1 MQVKHIPLRGASPW
15 VAAIA
20 AAQLVPIPAAAQI
33 EEVIVTAQRREQSL
47 QDVSTAVS
55 VIDEDRLDAQ
65 QIDTLEDLQMV
76 VPSITLGNDFNMAK
90 LFIRGV
96 GANTSTTGSET
107 GVAMH
112 VDGAVISR
120 AEAQLT
126 SLFDLDRVEVLRGP
140 QGTLYGRNAVGG
152 SVNLITRKPTP
163 EFGGYA
169 RVTLGNYDQADI
181 EAAFSGPI
189 TNRVLGR
196 LAVKSD
202 SRSGF
207 GENPV
212 TGRDIDDLNRQMAR
226 GHLQFLWS
234 DALTWLL
241 TGEMYTQR
249 DASRALKFRA
259 ESYPDVPRLASP
271 GGGGYAAE
279 ARDLASEFDPESVAD
294 TWSLTSTLDWRLND
308 RLTLRNITN
317 YREYEGYIQQDLDLS
332 AVISSLETNGFN
344 TSVQRRDVE
353 SDQISTEF
361 QVNFD
366 TDRLSAVFGVFYF
379 EEDQA
384 PVDTVGL
391 TPLIGQPHILDV
403 MANPAGGAFPPI
415 GPTGLSIDGE
425 FVPEMP
431 IGPEF
436 PLDMCDTFE
445 HWGGGLAGVDVP
457 PPKRVCL
464 ESDLGTEVWALFGQA
479 VLGVTDN
486 LSVKIGGRY
495 NDEKRTSA
503 NPSFIVARN
512 GLGPILITTTEGTSV
527 SRSFEDFTPTVGV
540 EWRPGG
546 DDGSLLYVTA
556 AEGFKAGAGENAA
569 GSTIIVDPET
579 VESIEAGFKTLLLD
593 GRFALNIALFTY
605 ELEGQ
610 QINKTV
616 SGGPAGF
623 STIFENAAQ
632 TSADGAE
639 IEFFGELTDSFR
651 LSTSIAYLDSQ
662 YDDFLTSDPLNP
674 RNVSSPG
681 PPGFPDDPTGF
692 NPNEPEIQ
700 LAGNPTRNSPEW
712 SANLHVEYDLPVS
725 IGDGSLMFFGDV
737 FHRDDTYY
745 TEFARL
751 LEGAESYTMVDMG
764 LLFRSADERLSA
776 ELWVKNANDVTR
788 ASSTFALATARVI
801 GVTYLPPRR
810 YGMTLSYDF

>member
-1 MQVKHIPLRGASPW
+1 M
-15 VAAIA
+15 A
-20 AAQLVPIPAAAQI
+20 AAAAVVAVLGAPAASAQI

-47 QDVSTAVS
+47 QDVGAAVS
-55 VIDEDRLDAQ
+55 VVDAARLERQ
-65 QIDTLEDLQMV
+65 QIDTLEDLQMA

-126 SLFDLDRVEVLRGP
+126 SLFDLERVEVLRGP

-152 SVNLITRKPTP
+152 SVNLITRKPTA
-163 EFGGYA
+163 EFEGYA
-169 RVTLGNYDQADI
+169 RATLGNYDQLDV
-181 EAAFSGPI
+181 EAAFSGPL

-196 LAVKSD
+196 LAVKTD

-207 GENPV
+207 GVNPV
-212 TGRDIDDLNRQMAR
+212 TGRDVDDLNRQMAR
-226 GHLQFLWS
+226 GHLQFLAS
-234 DALTWLL
+234 DTVTWLL
-241 TGEMYTQR
+241 TGEIYTQR

-279 ARDLASEFDPESVAD
+279 PRDLASEFDPESVSD
-294 TWSLTSTLDWRLND
+294 TWAATSTLDWQLSD
-308 RLTLRNITN
+308 RLAFRNITN
-317 YREYEGYIQQDLDLS
+317 YREYDGYIQQDLDLS
-332 AVISSLETNGFN
+332 AVVSSLATNGFN

-353 SDQISTEF
+353 NEQISTEF

-366 TDRLSAVFGVFYF
+366 TDRVNAVFGLFYF

-391 TPLIGQPHILDV
+391 TPLRGQPHILDT
-403 MANPAGGAFPPI
+403 MANPASGVFPPI
-415 GPTGLSIDGE
+415 GPTGLSIDGQ
-425 FVPEMP
+425 FVPEVP

-436 PLDMCDTFE
+436 PLDMCDTTK
-445 HWGGGLAGVDVP
+445 HAGGGLAGVDVL

-479 VLGVTDN
+479 VIDLTDN
-486 LSVKIGGRY
+486 LSIKVGGRY
-495 NDEKRTSA
+495 NDEERTSA
-503 NPSFIVARN
+503 NPSFVVARN

-527 SRSFEDFTPTVGV
+527 SRTFEDFTPTLGV

-546 DDGSLLYVTA
+546 DGGTLLYVTA

-579 VESIEAGFKTLLLD
+579 VENIEVGFKTALLD
-593 GRFALNIALFTY
+593 GDLLLNVAAFAY

-632 TSADGAE
+632 TSAEGAE
-639 IEFFGELTDSFR
+639 IELFGRITDRFR
-651 LSTSIAYLDSQ
+651 LNTSIAYLDSQ

-674 RNVSSPG
+674 RNVQSPG
-681 PPGFPDDPTGF
+681 PPGFPADPTGF
-692 NPNEPEIQ
+692 NPNEPEVQ

-712 SANLHVEYDLPVS
+712 SANLHVEYDIPVE
-725 IGDGSLMFFGDV
+725 IAGGSLTLFTDAFY
-737 FHRDDTYY
+737 RDDTYY

-751 LEGAESYTMVDMG
+751 LEGAESYTMVDLG
-764 LLFRSADERLSA
+764 LLFTAPDERLTA
-776 ELWVKNANDVTR
+776 ELWVKNASDVRR

-810 YGMTLSYDF
+810 YGVTLSYDF

>member
-1 MQVKHIPLRGASPW
+1 MH
-15 VAAIA
+15 A
-20 AAQLVPIPAAAQI
+20 AATASRMSLGSAALAAALCSAPASAQI
-33 EEVIVTAQRREQSL
+33 EEVIVTAQRREQAL
-47 QDVSTAVS
+47 QEVGAAVTA
-55 VIDEDRLDAQ
+55 IDAGRLESQ
-65 QIDTLEDLQMV
+65 RITTLEDLQMI

-126 SLFDLDRVEVLRGP
+126 SLFDLERVEVLRGP

-163 EFGGYA
+163 ELEGYA
-169 RVTLGNYDQADI
+169 RATFGNYDQLDL
-181 EAAFSGPI
+181 EAALGGPL
-189 TNRVLGR
+189 TDRLLGR

-202 SRSGF
+202 SRRGF
-207 GENPV
+207 GVNPV
-212 TGRDIDDLNRQMAR
+212 TGRDVDDLNRQMAR
-226 GHLQFLWS
+226 AHLQFLVS
-234 DALTWLL
+234 DRLTWLL
-241 TGEMYTQR
+241 TGETYTQR

-259 ESYPDVPRLASP
+259 ESYPGVPRLASP

-279 ARDLASEFDPESVAD
+279 PRDLASEFDPESVAE
-294 TWSLTSTLDWRLND
+294 TWAITSTVDWQLGD
-308 RLTLRNITN
+308 RLAFRNITN
-317 YREYEGYIQQDLDLS
+317 YREYEGYITQDLDLS
-332 AVISSLETNGFN
+332 AVVSSLATNNFN

-353 SDQISTEF
+353 DEQISTEF
-361 QVNFD
+361 QINFD
-366 TDRLSAVFGVFYF
+366 TERVNAVFGLFYF
-379 EEDQA
+379 DEDQA

-391 TPLIGQPHILDV
+391 TPLLGQPHILDT
-403 MANPAGGAFPPI
+403 MADPASGRFPPI
-415 GPTGLSIDGE
+415 GPTGLSIDGQ
-425 FVPEMP
+425 FVPEVP

-436 PLDMCDTFE
+436 PLDMCDTAE
-445 HWGGGLAGVDVP
+445 HAGGGLMGVTVL

-464 ESDLGTEVWALFGQA
+464 ESALGTEVWAVFGQA
-479 VLGVTDN
+479 LINLTDR
-486 LSVKIGGRY
+486 LSLKVGGRY

-503 NPSFIVARN
+503 NPSFVVARN

-527 SRSFEDFTPTVGV
+527 SRTFEDFTPTFGL

-546 DDGSLLYVTA
+546 DGGSLVYVTA

-579 VESIEAGFKTLLLD
+579 VENIEVGFKTTVLD
-593 GRFALNIALFTY
+593 GNLALNIAAFTY
-605 ELEGQ
+605 DLEGQ
-610 QINKTV
+610 QINKTI

-623 STIFENAAQ
+623 STIFENAAR

-639 IEFFGELTDSFR
+639 IELFGRITDRFR
-651 LSTSIAYLDSQ
+651 LNTSIAYLDSQ

-674 RNVSSPG
+674 RNVQTPG

-700 LAGNPTRNSPEW
+700 LAGNPTRNSPKW
-712 SANLHVEYDLPVS
+712 SANLHVEYDLPVE
-725 IGDGSLMFFGDV
+725 IAGGSLMFFADAV
-737 FHRDDTYY
+737 YRDDTYF

-751 LEGAESYTMVDMG
+751 LEGAEAYTMVDWG
-764 LLFRSADERLSA
+764 LLYTASDERLRA
-776 ELWVKNANDVTR
+776 ELWVKNASDVTR

-810 YGMTLSYDF
+810 YGVTLSYDF

>member
-1 MQVKHIPLRGASPW
+1 M
-15 VAAIA
+15 A
-20 AAQLVPIPAAAQI
+20 AAAAVVAVLGAPAASAQI

-47 QDVSTAVS
+47 QDVGAAVS
-55 VIDEDRLDAQ
+55 VVDAARLERQ
-65 QIDTLEDLQMV
+65 QIDTLEDLQMA

-126 SLFDLDRVEVLRGP
+126 SLFDLERVEVLRGP

-152 SVNLITRKPTP
+152 SVNLITRKPTA
-163 EFGGYA
+163 EFEGYA
-169 RVTLGNYDQADI
+169 RATLGNYDQLDV
-181 EAAFSGPI
+181 EAAFSGPL

-196 LAVKSD
+196 LAVKTD

-207 GENPV
+207 GVNPV
-212 TGRDIDDLNRQMAR
+212 TGRDVDDLNRQMAR
-226 GHLQFLWS
+226 GHLQFLAS
-234 DALTWLL
+234 DTVTWLL
-241 TGEMYTQR
+241 TGEIYTQR

-279 ARDLASEFDPESVAD
+279 PRDLASEFDPESVSD
-294 TWSLTSTLDWRLND
+294 TWAATSTLDWQLSD
-308 RLTLRNITN
+308 RLAFRNITN
-317 YREYEGYIQQDLDLS
+317 YREYDGYIQQDLDLS
-332 AVISSLETNGFN
+332 AVVSSLATNGFN

-353 SDQISTEF
+353 NEQISTEF

-366 TDRLSAVFGVFYF
+366 TDRVNAVFGLFYF

-391 TPLIGQPHILDV
+391 TPLLGQPHILDT
-403 MANPAGGAFPPI
+403 MANPASGVFPPI
-415 GPTGLSIDGE
+415 GPTGLSIDGQ
-425 FVPEMP
+425 FVPEVP

-436 PLDMCDTFE
+436 PLDMCDTTK
-445 HWGGGLAGVDVP
+445 HAGGGLAGVDVL

-479 VLGVTDN
+479 VIDLTDN
-486 LSVKIGGRY
+486 LSIKVGGRY
-495 NDEKRTSA
+495 NDEERTSA
-503 NPSFIVARN
+503 NPSFVVARN

-527 SRSFEDFTPTVGV
+527 SRTFEDFTPTLGV

-546 DDGSLLYVTA
+546 DGGTLLYVTA

-579 VESIEAGFKTLLLD
+579 VENIEVGFKTALLD
-593 GRFALNIALFTY
+593 GDLLLNVAAFAY

-632 TSADGAE
+632 TSAEGAE
-639 IEFFGELTDSFR
+639 IELFGRITDRFR
-651 LSTSIAYLDSQ
+651 LNTSIAYLDSQ

-674 RNVSSPG
+674 RNVQSPG
-681 PPGFPDDPTGF
+681 PPGFPADPTGF
-692 NPNEPEIQ
+692 NPNEPEVQ

-712 SANLHVEYDLPVS
+712 SANLHVEYDIPVE
-725 IGDGSLMFFGDV
+725 IAGGSLTLFTDAFY
-737 FHRDDTYY
+737 RDDTYY

-751 LEGAESYTMVDMG
+751 LEGAESYTMVDLG
-764 LLFRSADERLSA
+764 LLFTAPDERLTA
-776 ELWVKNANDVTR
+776 ELWVKNASDVRR

-810 YGMTLSYDF
+810 YGVTLSYDF